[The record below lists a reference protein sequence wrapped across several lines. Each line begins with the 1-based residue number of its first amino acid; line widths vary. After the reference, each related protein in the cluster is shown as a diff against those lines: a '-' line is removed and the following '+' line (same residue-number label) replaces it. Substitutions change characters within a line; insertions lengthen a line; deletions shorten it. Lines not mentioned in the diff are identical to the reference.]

1 MAGVFADLLKKA
13 ATTGSIPTRMA
24 EAKTWAR
31 TQSTNLMRN
40 PAAVISNTRSKNII
54 TTPSGSVGSMV
65 LFRYNATTSKT
76 LPYWDAFPLVFPFD
90 VDDTG
95 MYGINM
101 HYLPPPMRA
110 QLMDALWKQASGPET
125 DPKTKLQI
133 TYKVLQSAARMPLF
147 KPCVKHYLN
156 KGLVSNLV
164 VIPATEW
171 NVALFLPLERFQKA
185 SVNQVHQDS
194 RRIIRGR

>member
-1 MAGVFADLLKKA
+1 MAGVFADLLKKNA
-13 ATTGSIPTRMA
+13 SNGTIPTRMS
-24 EAKTWAR
+24 EARTWAQTKATSAMKSPR
-31 TQSTNLMRN
+31 TVVSRSAKYSTAS
-40 PAAVISNTRSKNII
+40 PAAAM
-54 TTPSGSVGSMV
+54 GSMV
-65 LFRYNATTSKT
+65 LFQYQATTAKD

-90 VDDTG
+90 ADSSG

-110 QLMDALWKQASGPET
+110 QLMDALWKHASGPDSDSAT
-125 DPKTKLQI
+125 QLQI
-133 TYKVLQSAARMPLF
+133 SYGIIQAAAKMPLY
-147 KPCVKHYLN
+147 KACVKRYLN
-156 KGLVSNLV
+156 KGLMSNLV

-185 SVNQVHQDS
+185 STSQVHQDS

>member
-1 MAGVFADLLKKA
+1 MAGVFADLLKKN
-13 ATTGSIPTRMA
+13 TSSGTIPTRMS
-24 EAKTWAR
+24 EARTWAR
-31 TQSTNLMRN
+31 SKASSLMKSPQSVVSRSGSHSVTT
-40 PAAVISNTRSKNII
+40 PAAAM
-54 TTPSGSVGSMV
+54 GSMV
-65 LFRYNATTSKT
+65 LFNYSATTAKD
-76 LPYWDAFPLVFPFD
+76 LPYWDAFPLVFPISAD
-90 VDDTG
+90 STG

-110 QLMDALWKQASGPET
+110 QLMDALWKYASGPNT
-125 DPKTKLQI
+125 DPSTTMQLSYSTLQA
-133 TYKVLQSAARMPLF
+133 AARMPYY

-156 KGLVSNLV
+156 RGLMSNLV

-185 SVNQVHQDS
+185 SSSHVHQES